1 MGLVSPIILTL
12 VISPPM
18 WFLTGSA
25 RATPLWPLRSGGCA
39 VVRRLVIAAAGV
51 HPVILG
57 ALAALI
63 ALPVGWC
70 AGIVRTMRPMVQLAV
85 LLIQVAEHAV

>member
-1 MGLVSPIILTL
+1 MVTPIILTL
-12 VISPPM
+12 VIPTPM
-18 WFLTGSA
+18 RFLTASA
-25 RATPLWPLRSGGCA
+25 RATPLWPLRSEGCA
-39 VVRRLVIAAAGV
+39 AVRRLVVAAAGV

-70 AGIVRTMRPMVQLAV
+70 AGIVRSMPPMVQLAV